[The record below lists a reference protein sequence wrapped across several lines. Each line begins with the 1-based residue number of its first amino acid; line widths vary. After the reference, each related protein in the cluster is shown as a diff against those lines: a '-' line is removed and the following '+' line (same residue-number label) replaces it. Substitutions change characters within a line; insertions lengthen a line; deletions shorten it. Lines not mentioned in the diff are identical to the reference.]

1 MKTTHIIII
10 SLSHSRSF
18 DMHRDV
24 NTKFAE
30 FLSSRHL
37 RKGVLILS
45 FWNEYDLR
53 HMISKKVDN
62 SMSFTYGKCQLDY
75 LTIEKRIIYYFVF
88 ADTRA
93 FEKLPCTMIEIGKSS
108 RSCIRRLSLSMVLL
122 NLRHQEKGQA
132 HRNI

>member
-1 MKTTHIIII
+1 
-10 SLSHSRSF
+10 
-18 DMHRDV
+18 MHRDV

-45 FWNEYDLR
+45 FWNEGRIYFFIRID
-53 HMISKKVDN
+53 MINKKDDN

-93 FEKLPCTMIEIGKSS
+93 FEKLPCTMIQIGKSS
-108 RSCIRRLSLSMVLL
+108 RSCIRRL
-122 NLRHQEKGQA
+122 
-132 HRNI
+132 

>member
-1 MKTTHIIII
+1 
-10 SLSHSRSF
+10 
-18 DMHRDV
+18 MHRDV

-53 HMISKKVDN
+53 HMINKKVEN

-75 LTIEKRIIYYFVF
+75 LTIENVLYIILFLL
-88 ADTRA
+88 TH
-93 FEKLPCTMIEIGKSS
+93 ELL
-108 RSCIRRLSLSMVLL
+108 RSFLAI
-122 NLRHQEKGQA
+122 
-132 HRNI
+132 

>member
-1 MKTTHIIII
+1 
-10 SLSHSRSF
+10 
-18 DMHRDV
+18 MHRDV
-24 NTKFAE
+24 STEFAE

-37 RKGVLILS
+37 RKDVLILS

-53 HMISKKVDN
+53 HFFIRIDMINKKVDN
-62 SMSFTYGKCQLDY
+62 SVSFTYGKCQLDY

-93 FEKLPCTMIEIGKSS
+93 FEKLPCTMIQIGKSS
-108 RSCIRRLSLSMVLL
+108 RSCARRLSLSMVLL

>member
-53 HMISKKVDN
+53 HM
-62 SMSFTYGKCQLDY
+62 SFTYGKCQLDY

-93 FEKLPCTMIEIGKSS
+93 FEKLPCTMIQIGKSS
-108 RSCIRRLSLSMVLL
+108 RSCIRRL
-122 NLRHQEKGQA
+122 
-132 HRNI
+132 

>member
-1 MKTTHIIII
+1 
-10 SLSHSRSF
+10 
-18 DMHRDV
+18 MHRDV

-53 HMISKKVDN
+53 HMINKKVDN

-93 FEKLPCTMIEIGKSS
+93 FEKLPCTMIQIGKSS

>member
-1 MKTTHIIII
+1 
-10 SLSHSRSF
+10 
-18 DMHRDV
+18 MHRDV

-30 FLSSRHL
+30 LLSSRHL

-45 FWNEYDLR
+45 FWNEFHLR
-53 HMISKKVDN
+53 QINKKVDN

-75 LTIEKRIIYYFVF
+75 LTIEKLIIYYFVF

-93 FEKLPCTMIEIGKSS
+93 FEKLPCTMFEIGKSS
-108 RSCIRRLSLSMVLL
+108 RSCIRRLYLSMVLL